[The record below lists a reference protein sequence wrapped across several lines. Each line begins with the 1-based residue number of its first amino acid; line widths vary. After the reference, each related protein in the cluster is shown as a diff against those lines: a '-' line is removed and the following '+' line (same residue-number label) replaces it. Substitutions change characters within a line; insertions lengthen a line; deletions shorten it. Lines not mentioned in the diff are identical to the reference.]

1 MMTRTDRRRFPI
13 LFAAIAALA
22 LAMALLF
29 STVQAQEGSAP
40 DKPTGLSATATHDSV
55 VLTWDD
61 PGDDTITGYVILRR
75 VRVND
80 TGGEFSEL
88 VADTGTAAT
97 TYTDDSVKANTT
109 YTYRIKATN
118 EHGVS
123 ERSRWFHI
131 DIPAAPERPDKP
143 RGLDATATHDQVVLT
158 WDEPGDDTITGYV
171 ILRRNRDTDRK
182 GEFRELVADTGTA
195 ATTYTDDTVVAETT
209 YTYRIKAINEH
220 GVSPRSRWFH
230 IDTPTAPEAVEGD
243 DQDGED
249 GGGAPGHATPPGP
262 GGRANVS
269 EGDGEDL
276 PEGTATTG
284 EVDVGGSV
292 TGNVDRD
299 ADVDWFR
306 VELEADT
313 RYQFDV
319 EGADTGRGNLA
330 DPFLWGLYDAGGQAI
345 SGARS
350 NDGGVGKNGR
360 VIYTPTADGTYYIA
374 ASGTAT
380 TTGTYTLS
388 VIVLGANGVSEADTD
403 FPATATTTGR
413 VDVGASAT
421 GNIAST
427 SDKDYFRVDLEAG
440 KTYQFD
446 LEGADSGRGTLVD
459 PFLSLYDGS
468 ATFLLVDDDSGTDL
482 NSQMVYTAASAGA
495 HYLRATT
502 GAANLT
508 GTYTLSVRDITP
520 MLSTDATLSALSLGP
535 GVTLSPAFASGTV
548 TYTAS
553 VANSVD
559 EVTVTVTENHA
570 SADSEIQDADG
581 NALADADDNAA
592 DFQVALSVG
601 DTVIKVKVTA
611 ADGTSTQTYTV
622 TVTRD
627 DFPNDNTTTGEVEV
641 GGTVTGNIGT
651 VGDYDRFKVEL
662 EAGTRY
668 QLDLEGA
675 DTGRGTL
682 ADPHLGLY
690 DNIGSQLQ
698 GDNGQQG
705 DDNSGVGANA
715 RMIYTPAASGDF
727 YPVVTEINDNL
738 TGTYTLSVILLG
750 ANGASEA
757 DTDFP
762 ADNTTS
768 GRVEVGASATGNIG
782 IANDYDW
789 FRVDLEAGKTY
800 QIDLKGIGGGGGTLE
815 NPYLLNI
822 RDSSGTEID
831 GTEND
836 DVDPSNDI
844 YDSQTVYTPTAAG
857 TYYLVAV
864 SGVTGGTG
872 TYTLSVRDIT
882 TPPCTL
888 NTGDIWC
895 GVVTVGELKSS
906 ADMLVGHGFA
916 DGAGLSAG
924 GLAGYPDATM
934 FSVGDNDY
942 TISAAYIQ
950 VPTGTTLTGTLYV
963 LLSADLTDDDKA
975 GLVLTVDGAATTFAF
990 SGATKGTTGLY
1001 SWGLSGLSWSAGD
1014 TVTIRVRRPRTLSVA
1029 DASDAENDGEVEFTV
1044 TLSEAATEEVTATWT
1059 ASIKTGDTAAAADLG
1074 SMKTGTVTVAIGDT
1088 TETFTVPVVND
1099 ATDEGDETFTVTLSS
1114 PSSNAKLETD
1124 PTAKGTIEDDD
1135 PTPTVTVANAA
1146 ATEGDAV
1153 EFVVTLSAVSGR
1165 DVMVDYA
1172 TSVATGDDATS
1183 GVDFT
1188 TKSGTLTIAAADNTA
1203 TGTIEVQTTE
1213 DDASESAETFTLTIS
1228 NPNNATLTTDT
1239 TATGTINN
1247 RATAAAAMVGNT
1259 TQTTTFEQTT
1269 VGSISFAVGF
1279 QIGDDTGGYALTALD
1294 LMFSAKPVVPVTVS
1308 LWDGYRP
1315 GGNDDGDDDWRPN
1328 NKYFE
1333 FDNPS
1338 AFKDGN
1344 NQINTFTP
1352 PEPFYLHDDRVYFV
1366 VIESDGSGSTEYY
1379 ITNTDADGQSRV
1391 DSNWWILNS
1400 AVRYQDLSNPDD
1412 PWPDSVTQTPTR
1424 IPVFTI
1430 HGYDLDRLTYT
1441 TSESDQD
1448 NFKVGEDNY
1457 NWWAQSFNV
1466 IQGADSFIGFKLHSV
1481 ALALEYIASADS
1493 GIPDSPDEIIVSLYT
1508 GKQEGGGDPVPD
1520 EKLFDFRDPPA
1531 FREGHD
1537 NAFTAPEGTT
1547 LRPQG
1552 RYAIVIQRLSGGW
1565 IRLRNTASNDQDGNS
1580 NIFVANES
1588 QKSRDGTNW
1597 SGENWVVKMLVYGK
1611 QRTEAIPLSTGP
1623 TTLSGLSLGT
1633 GVTLSPAF
1641 ASGTVTYTASVA
1653 NSVDEVTVTPTTNHA
1668 SATVEILDTD
1678 DNELDDADDMEDDFQ
1693 VALSVGDTVI
1703 KVKVTAEDST
1713 ATQTYTV
1720 TVTRDD
1726 FPNDNTTT
1734 GEVEVGGS
1742 VTGAIKPSTDKDWFK
1757 VELEAG
1763 TRYQFDVEGADTGRG
1778 TLPDPAA
1785 SLYATSLISGNDDA
1799 GVGKNARIINTP
1811 TATGT
1816 YYVVADS
1823 ATSDT
1828 GTYTV
1833 SVIVLGANGASEADT
1848 DFPADNTTSG
1858 RVEVGASATGNIA
1871 STSDKDWF
1879 RVDLEAGKTYQFDL
1893 EGSPTGRGSLG
1904 DPFLQ
1909 IFDASGS
1916 NKLAEDDDIS
1926 TANLNSQLVFTP
1938 TAAGAYY
1945 LVVETAAPT
1954 TGTYT
1959 LSVRE
1964 ITQPPPCTLNTGD
1977 IWCGAVT
1984 VAEIKTSPADALV
1997 GHGFA
2002 DGAGL
2007 SAGSLAGN
2015 PDETVFSV
2023 GDNDYTIQ
2031 GAYVQVP
2038 TGTTPTGTLY
2048 VLLTADLT
2056 DDDKAGL
2063 LLTVDGAATPFEFS
2077 GATKSTTGLYSWGLS
2092 GLTWSAGDTV
2102 TIRVRP
2108 RTLSVAD
2115 ASDAENDG
2123 EVEFTVTLSE
2133 AAATAV
2139 TATWTAS
2146 IEAGDTA
2153 VAADLGATK
2162 TGTVT
2167 VAIGDTT
2174 GTFEVPVVNDATE
2187 EGDETFTV
2195 TLSSPSSNAKLE
2207 TDPTA
2212 TGTIEDDDATA
2223 LSTDA
2228 TLSGLSLGMGV
2239 TLSPAFASGT
2249 AIYTAS
2255 VANSVDE
2262 VTVTPTTNHASATVE
2277 ILDTD
2282 DNELDDAD
2290 DMEDDFQ
2297 VALEVGDTV
2306 IKVKVTAE
2314 DDTSTQTYTVTVTRA
2329 AEMTPDD
2336 PPDDSGN
2343 VPDSVTDLLTNLGQA
2358 NNLNFAIIV
2367 GDFENAQGFTT
2378 GSDRYGYFLA
2388 SISLDV
2394 DTVPKTPADVT
2405 VSLWSATS
2413 DSPPTPDAPVAT
2425 LTHST
2430 DTWATGVNTFNA
2442 PGGTVLDPGTTYFV
2456 VQSYSGARAHLTLR
2470 VTASGSADDDS
2481 TGWSVAGARL
2491 TRSHTDLGDWSGE
2504 SGEYT
2509 KFSVSGAAVPAQG
2522 VAEGATDLPTNVSEP
2537 DGEDLP
2543 ADTTTTG
2550 EVEVG
2555 GSVTGNVDRDA
2566 DVDWFAVELKKGKR
2580 YQFDVEGADTGRGNL
2595 ADPFLWGLYDAGGQA
2610 ISDARSNDGGVG
2622 KNGRVIYTP
2631 TADGTYYIAAAG
2643 TATMTGTYTLSV
2655 IVLGANGA
2663 SEADTDF
2670 PRDTTTTGRVEVG
2683 ASATGN
2689 IDPGEDLDGFRVNL
2703 EAGKRYRFDLEGADT
2718 GRGSQADPILALYG
2732 DSFNVSHYIS
2742 EDDDGG
2748 EGLNSRLTYTAT
2760 ATGIYHLEVAGL
2772 DPGTYTLSVRE
2783 ILLAVAVPPGGL
2795 GPSEIPGAVRNVS
2808 VSYSPVSGIGGQ
2820 IVSWDAPDETGTG
2833 AQWITEFR
2841 IYGSASEGCG
2851 GYLLDE
2857 YEVEHP
2863 GSTTPPEHP
2872 DGTPTGFKYFKIVYV
2887 GPVKFGVAAVNELG
2901 EGPCVEGPDPPDN
2914 S

>member
-1 MMTRTDRRRFPI
+1 MIRTGRRRFSI

-22 LAMALLF
+22 LLF
-29 STVQAQEGSAP
+29 PVQAQEGSAP
-40 DKPTGLSATATHDSV
+40 AKPTGLSATASHDRV
-55 VLTWDD
+55 FLTWDD
-61 PGDDTITGYVILRR
+61 PNDDSITGYVILRR
-75 VRVND
+75 NRQTD
-80 TGGEFSEL
+80 RKGEFREL
-88 VADTGTAAT
+88 VPDTGTAAT
-97 TYTDDSVKANTT
+97 TYTDDRVAAGTP
-109 YTYRIKATN
+109 YTYRIKAIN
-118 EHGVS
+118 KHGVS

-131 DIPAAPERPDKP
+131 DTPAAPERPDKP
-143 RGLDATATHDQVVLT
+143 TGLDATATHDQVVLT
-158 WDEPGDDTITGYV
+158 WDDPGDDSITGYV
-171 ILRRNRDTDRK
+171 ILRRVRVNNTG
-182 GEFRELVADTGTA
+182 GEFSELVEDTGTA
-195 ATTYTDDTVVAETT
+195 ATTYTDATVKANTT
-209 YTYRIKAINEH
+209 YTYRIKAINKH
-220 GVSPRSRWFH
+220 GVSERSRWFH
-230 IDTPTAPEAVEGD
+230 IDTPAAPEAVEGD
-243 DQDGED
+243 DPDEQD
-249 GGGAPGHATPPGP
+249 GGAPGHATPPGP

-269 EGDGEDL
+269 EGDTDL
-276 PEGTATTG
+276 PEGSTTTG

-374 ASGTAT
+374 VSGTAT

-403 FPATATTTGR
+403 FPATTATTGR
-413 VDVGASAT
+413 VDVGASVT
-421 GNIAST
+421 GTISNA
-427 SDKDYFRVDLEAG
+427 DYDYFRVDLEAG

-468 ATFLLVDDDSGTDL
+468 ATFLLADDDSGTNL
-482 NSQMVYTAASAGA
+482 NSQMVYNAASAGA

-508 GTYTLSVRDITP
+508 GTYTLSVGGETP
-520 MLSTDATLSALSLGP
+520 MLSTDATLSGLSLGT

-559 EVTVTVTENHA
+559 EVTVTPTTNHA
-570 SADSEIQDADG
+570 SATVEILDT
-581 NALADADDNAA
+581 DDMED

-611 ADGTSTQTYTV
+611 EDGTSTQTYTV

-675 DTGRGTL
+675 DTDRGTL

-690 DNIGSQLQ
+690 DAIGSHLQ
-698 GDNGQQG
+698 GDNGQRG
-705 DDNSGVGANA
+705 DDNSGVGVNA

-727 YPVVTEINDNL
+727 YPVVTEINDNR
-738 TGTYTLSVILLG
+738 TGTYTLSVIVLG

-895 GVVTVGELKSS
+895 GAVTVAEIKT
-906 ADMLVGHGFA
+906 ADDALVGHGFV
-916 DGAGLSAG
+916 DGGGLSAG
-924 GLAGYPDATM
+924 SLAGYPDETV

-942 TISAAYIQ
+942 TIQGAYIQ
-950 VPTGTTLTGTLYV
+950 VPTAEHLTGTLSVV
-963 LLSADLTDDDKA
+963 LTADLTDDDKA
-975 GLVLTVDGAATTFAF
+975 GLLLPVDGTTTPFEFSDAAK
-990 SGATKGTTGLY
+990 GGTTGLY
-1001 SWGLSGLSWSAGD
+1001 SWGRSGLSWSAGE
-1014 TVTIRVRRPRTLSVA
+1014 TVTIRVRPRTLSVA

-1044 TLSEAATEEVTATWT
+1044 TLSEAAAEEVTATWT
-1059 ASIKTGDTAAAADLG
+1059 ASIKFGDTAAAADLG
-1074 SMKTGTVTVAIGDT
+1074 STKTGTVTVAIGDRT
-1088 TETFTVPVVND
+1088 QTFTVPVVND
-1099 ATDEGDETFTVTLSS
+1099 ASDEGDETFTVTLSS
-1114 PSSNAKLETD
+1114 PSTNAKLETD

-1135 PTPTVTVANAA
+1135 PTPTVTVANAS

-1172 TSVATGDDATS
+1172 TSETDPQSAAS
-1183 GVDFT
+1183 GTDFT
-1188 TKSGTLTIAAADNTA
+1188 STSGTLTIAAADNTA

-1213 DDASESAETFTLTIS
+1213 DDASESAETFTLTLS
-1228 NPNNATLTTDT
+1228 NPTNATLGTPSA
-1239 TATGTINN
+1239 ATGTINN
-1247 RATAAAAMVGNT
+1247 RATAAAALVGNT

-1279 QIGDDTGGYALTALD
+1279 QIGDDDGGYALTALD

-1315 GGNDDGDDDWRPN
+1315 GGNDDRDDDWRPN

-1400 AVRYQDLSNPDD
+1400 AVRYQDPSNPDD

-1424 IPVFTI
+1424 IPVFAI

-1493 GIPDSPDEIIVSLYT
+1493 GIPDSPDEITVSLYT
-1508 GKQEGGGDPVPD
+1508 GKQEGGPSSDPVPD

-1552 RYAIVIQRLSGGW
+1552 RYAIVIQRHSGGW

-1580 NIFVANES
+1580 NLFVANES

-1703 KVKVTAEDST
+1703 KVKVTAEGST
-1713 ATQTYTV
+1713 STQTYTV

-1726 FPNDNTTT
+1726 FPNDNNTT
-1734 GEVEVGGS
+1734 GEVEVGGT
-1742 VTGAIKPSTDKDWFK
+1742 VTGNIGTVGDYDRFK

-1763 TRYQFDVEGADTGRG
+1763 TRYQLDLEGADTGRG
-1778 TLPDPAA
+1778 TLADPHLG
-1785 SLYATSLISGNDDA
+1785 LYDNIGSHLQGDNGQQGDDNS
-1799 GVGKNARIINTP
+1799 GVGANARMIYTPDASGDFYPVVTEIN
-1811 TATGT
+1811 
-1816 YYVVADS
+1816 DNL
-1823 ATSDT
+1823 T
-1828 GTYTV
+1828 GTYTL
-1833 SVIVLGANGASEADT
+1833 SVIVLGANGVSEADT
-1848 DFPADNTTSG
+1848 DFPAGNTTSG

-1871 STSDKDWF
+1871 STSDQDWF
-1879 RVDLEAGKTYQFDL
+1879 RVDLEAGKVYQIDL
-1893 EGSPTGRGSLG
+1893 EGAATGRGSLL
-1904 DPFLQ
+1904 DPYLRLL
-1909 IFDASGS
+1909 DGSG
-1916 NKLAEDDDIS
+1916 NLIENHDDIS

-1938 TAAGAYY
+1938 TAAGTYY
-1945 LVVETAAPT
+1945 LVVKTSGPT

-1959 LSVRE
+1959 LSVR
-1964 ITQPPPCTLNTGD
+1964 
-1977 IWCGAVT
+1977 
-1984 VAEIKTSPADALV
+1984 
-1997 GHGFA
+1997 
-2002 DGAGL
+2002 
-2007 SAGSLAGN
+2007 
-2015 PDETVFSV
+2015 
-2023 GDNDYTIQ
+2023 
-2031 GAYVQVP
+2031 
-2038 TGTTPTGTLY
+2038 
-2048 VLLTADLT
+2048 
-2056 DDDKAGL
+2056 
-2063 LLTVDGAATPFEFS
+2063 
-2077 GATKSTTGLYSWGLS
+2077 
-2092 GLTWSAGDTV
+2092 
-2102 TIRVRP
+2102 
-2108 RTLSVAD
+2108 
-2115 ASDAENDG
+2115 
-2123 EVEFTVTLSE
+2123 
-2133 AAATAV
+2133 
-2139 TATWTAS
+2139 
-2146 IEAGDTA
+2146 DTA
-2153 VAADLGATK
+2153 
-2162 TGTVT
+2162 
-2167 VAIGDTT
+2167 
-2174 GTFEVPVVNDATE
+2174 
-2187 EGDETFTV
+2187 
-2195 TLSSPSSNAKLE
+2195 
-2207 TDPTA
+2207 
-2212 TGTIEDDDATA
+2212 
-2223 LSTDA
+2223 
-2228 TLSGLSLGMGV
+2228 
-2239 TLSPAFASGT
+2239 
-2249 AIYTAS
+2249 
-2255 VANSVDE
+2255 
-2262 VTVTPTTNHASATVE
+2262 
-2277 ILDTD
+2277 
-2282 DNELDDAD
+2282 
-2290 DMEDDFQ
+2290 
-2297 VALEVGDTV
+2297 
-2306 IKVKVTAE
+2306 
-2314 DDTSTQTYTVTVTRA
+2314 
-2329 AEMTPDD
+2329 TPDD

-2343 VPDSVTDLLTNLGQA
+2343 VPEPVTDLLSNLGQA
-2358 NNLNFAIIV
+2358 TNTNFALAI
-2367 GDFENAQGFTT
+2367 GTFENAQGFTT
-2378 GSDRYGYFLA
+2378 GSGSHGYFLA
-2388 SISLDV
+2388 SIKLDV
-2394 DTVPKTPADVT
+2394 NAVPRTPADVT

-2413 DSPPTPDAPVAT
+2413 DSPPEPDAAVAT

-2430 DTWATGVNTFNA
+2430 GTWATGVNTFNA

-2456 VQSYSGARAHLTLR
+2456 VASYSGARAHLGLR
-2470 VTASGSADDDS
+2470 PTASGSADDNS

-2491 TRSHTDLGDWSGE
+2491 TRNRTDVGDWLRRG
-2504 SGEYT
+2504 GEYT
-2509 KFSVSGAAVPAQG
+2509 KFSVSGAAVHAQG
-2522 VAEGATDLPTNVSEP
+2522 VAEGATDLP
-2537 DGEDLP
+2537 
-2543 ADTTTTG
+2543 ADTSTG
-2550 EVEVG
+2550 GVVEVDG
-2555 GSVTGNVDRDA
+2555 FGARGAIYKPIHRPDNYHDFDT
-2566 DVDWFAVELKKGKR
+2566 DWFAVELEAGKTYRIDMKGAILVAPGT
-2580 YQFDVEGADTGRGNL
+2580 YADDELTL
-2595 ADPFLWGLYDAGGQA
+2595 FLPQINAIYDA
-2610 ISDARSNDGGVG
+2610 DGGYLF
-2622 KNGRVIYTP
+2622 NTWSRDESSAHHLFRVTFH
-2631 TADGTYYIAAAG
+2631 AHAGGTYYIAA
-2643 TATMTGTYTLSV
+2643 S
-2655 IVLGANGA
+2655 
-2663 SEADTDF
+2663 
-2670 PRDTTTTGRVEVG
+2670 
-2683 ASATGN
+2683 
-2689 IDPGEDLDGFRVNL
+2689 GESFEWGGYELTV
-2703 EAGKRYRFDLEGADT
+2703 
-2718 GRGSQADPILALYG
+2718 ILAPGSKPALA
-2732 DSFNVSHYIS
+2732 
-2742 EDDDGG
+2742 DG
-2748 EGLNSRLTYTAT
+2748 
-2760 ATGIYHLEVAGL
+2760 
-2772 DPGTYTLSVRE
+2772 
-2783 ILLAVAVPPGGL
+2783 PPGLAPNAPNPFNASTLIPYRLDASGPVRLEIYNLL
-2795 GPSEIPGAVRNVS
+2795 GQSIRTLVDEVQAAAAYR
-2808 VSYSPVSGIGGQ
+2808 
-2820 IVSWDAPDETGTG
+2820 VSWDARDAAGRRVSSGVYFIRLHYP
-2833 AQWITEFR
+2833 
-2841 IYGSASEGCG
+2841 G
-2851 GYLLDE
+2851 GVQTRRMLYLE
-2857 YEVEHP
+2857 
-2863 GSTTPPEHP
+2863 
-2872 DGTPTGFKYFKIVYV
+2872 
-2887 GPVKFGVAAVNELG
+2887 
-2901 EGPCVEGPDPPDN
+2901 
-2914 S
+2914 

>member
-895 GVVTVGELKSS
+895 GAVTVAEIKT
-906 ADMLVGHGFA
+906 ADDALVGHGFA

-975 GLVLTVDGAATTFAF
+975 GLVLTVDGAATPFAF

-1279 QIGDDTGGYALTALD
+1279 QIGDDDGGYALTALD

-1315 GGNDDGDDDWRPN
+1315 GGNDNGDDDWRPN

-1366 VIESDGSGSTEYY
+1366 VIESDGIESDGSGSTEYY

-1531 FREGHD
+1531 FRE
-1537 NAFTAPEGTT
+1537 
-1547 LRPQG
+1547 
-1552 RYAIVIQRLSGGW
+1552 
-1565 IRLRNTASNDQDGNS
+1565 
-1580 NIFVANES
+1580 
-1588 QKSRDGTNW
+1588 
-1597 SGENWVVKMLVYGK
+1597 
-1611 QRTEAIPLSTGP
+1611 
-1623 TTLSGLSLGT
+1623 
-1633 GVTLSPAF
+1633 
-1641 ASGTVTYTASVA
+1641 
-1653 NSVDEVTVTPTTNHA
+1653 
-1668 SATVEILDTD
+1668 
-1678 DNELDDADDMEDDFQ
+1678 
-1693 VALSVGDTVI
+1693 
-1703 KVKVTAEDST
+1703 
-1713 ATQTYTV
+1713 
-1720 TVTRDD
+1720 
-1726 FPNDNTTT
+1726 
-1734 GEVEVGGS
+1734 
-1742 VTGAIKPSTDKDWFK
+1742 
-1757 VELEAG
+1757 
-1763 TRYQFDVEGADTGRG
+1763 
-1778 TLPDPAA
+1778 
-1785 SLYATSLISGNDDA
+1785 
-1799 GVGKNARIINTP
+1799 
-1811 TATGT
+1811 
-1816 YYVVADS
+1816 
-1823 ATSDT
+1823 
-1828 GTYTV
+1828 
-1833 SVIVLGANGASEADT
+1833 
-1848 DFPADNTTSG
+1848 
-1858 RVEVGASATGNIA
+1858 
-1871 STSDKDWF
+1871 
-1879 RVDLEAGKTYQFDL
+1879 
-1893 EGSPTGRGSLG
+1893 
-1904 DPFLQ
+1904 
-1909 IFDASGS
+1909 
-1916 NKLAEDDDIS
+1916 
-1926 TANLNSQLVFTP
+1926 
-1938 TAAGAYY
+1938 
-1945 LVVETAAPT
+1945 
-1954 TGTYT
+1954 
-1959 LSVRE
+1959 
-1964 ITQPPPCTLNTGD
+1964 
-1977 IWCGAVT
+1977 
-1984 VAEIKTSPADALV
+1984 
-1997 GHGFA
+1997 
-2002 DGAGL
+2002 
-2007 SAGSLAGN
+2007 
-2015 PDETVFSV
+2015 
-2023 GDNDYTIQ
+2023 
-2031 GAYVQVP
+2031 
-2038 TGTTPTGTLY
+2038 
-2048 VLLTADLT
+2048 
-2056 DDDKAGL
+2056 
-2063 LLTVDGAATPFEFS
+2063 
-2077 GATKSTTGLYSWGLS
+2077 
-2092 GLTWSAGDTV
+2092 
-2102 TIRVRP
+2102 
-2108 RTLSVAD
+2108 
-2115 ASDAENDG
+2115 
-2123 EVEFTVTLSE
+2123 
-2133 AAATAV
+2133 
-2139 TATWTAS
+2139 
-2146 IEAGDTA
+2146 
-2153 VAADLGATK
+2153 
-2162 TGTVT
+2162 
-2167 VAIGDTT
+2167 
-2174 GTFEVPVVNDATE
+2174 
-2187 EGDETFTV
+2187 
-2195 TLSSPSSNAKLE
+2195 
-2207 TDPTA
+2207 
-2212 TGTIEDDDATA
+2212 
-2223 LSTDA
+2223 
-2228 TLSGLSLGMGV
+2228 
-2239 TLSPAFASGT
+2239 
-2249 AIYTAS
+2249 
-2255 VANSVDE
+2255 
-2262 VTVTPTTNHASATVE
+2262 
-2277 ILDTD
+2277 
-2282 DNELDDAD
+2282 
-2290 DMEDDFQ
+2290 
-2297 VALEVGDTV
+2297 
-2306 IKVKVTAE
+2306 
-2314 DDTSTQTYTVTVTRA
+2314 RA
-2329 AEMTPDD
+2329 QAMT
-2336 PPDDSGN
+2336 
-2343 VPDSVTDLLTNLGQA
+2343 
-2358 NNLNFAIIV
+2358 
-2367 GDFENAQGFTT
+2367 
-2378 GSDRYGYFLA
+2378 
-2388 SISLDV
+2388 
-2394 DTVPKTPADVT
+2394 
-2405 VSLWSATS
+2405 
-2413 DSPPTPDAPVAT
+2413 
-2425 LTHST
+2425 THS
-2430 DTWATGVNTFNA
+2430 
-2442 PGGTVLDPGTTYFV
+2442 
-2456 VQSYSGARAHLTLR
+2456 RR
-2470 VTASGSADDDS
+2470 
-2481 TGWSVAGARL
+2481 RKER
-2491 TRSHTDLGDWSGE
+2491 RSDHRGDM
-2504 SGEYT
+2504 
-2509 KFSVSGAAVPAQG
+2509 
-2522 VAEGATDLPTNVSEP
+2522 
-2537 DGEDLP
+2537 
-2543 ADTTTTG
+2543 
-2550 EVEVG
+2550 
-2555 GSVTGNVDRDA
+2555 
-2566 DVDWFAVELKKGKR
+2566 
-2580 YQFDVEGADTGRGNL
+2580 
-2595 ADPFLWGLYDAGGQA
+2595 
-2610 ISDARSNDGGVG
+2610 RS
-2622 KNGRVIYTP
+2622 
-2631 TADGTYYIAAAG
+2631 
-2643 TATMTGTYTLSV
+2643 
-2655 IVLGANGA
+2655 
-2663 SEADTDF
+2663 
-2670 PRDTTTTGRVEVG
+2670 
-2683 ASATGN
+2683 
-2689 IDPGEDLDGFRVNL
+2689 
-2703 EAGKRYRFDLEGADT
+2703 
-2718 GRGSQADPILALYG
+2718 
-2732 DSFNVSHYIS
+2732 
-2742 EDDDGG
+2742 
-2748 EGLNSRLTYTAT
+2748 
-2760 ATGIYHLEVAGL
+2760 
-2772 DPGTYTLSVRE
+2772 
-2783 ILLAVAVPPGGL
+2783 
-2795 GPSEIPGAVRNVS
+2795 
-2808 VSYSPVSGIGGQ
+2808 
-2820 IVSWDAPDETGTG
+2820 
-2833 AQWITEFR
+2833 
-2841 IYGSASEGCG
+2841 
-2851 GYLLDE
+2851 
-2857 YEVEHP
+2857 
-2863 GSTTPPEHP
+2863 
-2872 DGTPTGFKYFKIVYV
+2872 
-2887 GPVKFGVAAVNELG
+2887 
-2901 EGPCVEGPDPPDN
+2901 
-2914 S
+2914 

>member
-230 IDTPTAPEAVEGD
+230 IDTPAAPEAVEGD

-895 GVVTVGELKSS
+895 GAVTVAEIKT
-906 ADMLVGHGFA
+906 ADDALVGHGFA

-975 GLVLTVDGAATTFAF
+975 GLVLTVDDTTTTFAF

-1001 SWGLSGLSWSAGD
+1001 SWGLSGLTWSAGD

-1114 PSSNAKLETD
+1114 PSSNVKLETD

-1203 TGTIEVQTTE
+1203 SGTIEVQTTE

-1228 NPNNATLTTDT
+1228 NPDNATLTTDT

-1247 RATAAAAMVGNT
+1247 RATAAAALVGNT

-1279 QIGDDTGGYALTALD
+1279 QIGDDDGGYALTALD

-1828 GTYTV
+1828 GTYTL

-1879 RVDLEAGKTYQFDL
+1879 RVDLEAGKTYQIDL

-2343 VPDSVTDLLTNLGQA
+2343 VPEPVTDLLSNLGQA
-2358 NNLNFAIIV
+2358 TNTNFAIIV
-2367 GDFENAQGFTT
+2367 GDF
-2378 GSDRYGYFLA
+2378 
-2388 SISLDV
+2388 
-2394 DTVPKTPADVT
+2394 
-2405 VSLWSATS
+2405 
-2413 DSPPTPDAPVAT
+2413 
-2425 LTHST
+2425 
-2430 DTWATGVNTFNA
+2430 
-2442 PGGTVLDPGTTYFV
+2442 
-2456 VQSYSGARAHLTLR
+2456 
-2470 VTASGSADDDS
+2470 
-2481 TGWSVAGARL
+2481 
-2491 TRSHTDLGDWSGE
+2491 
-2504 SGEYT
+2504 
-2509 KFSVSGAAVPAQG
+2509 
-2522 VAEGATDLPTNVSEP
+2522 
-2537 DGEDLP
+2537 
-2543 ADTTTTG
+2543 
-2550 EVEVG
+2550 
-2555 GSVTGNVDRDA
+2555 
-2566 DVDWFAVELKKGKR
+2566 
-2580 YQFDVEGADTGRGNL
+2580 
-2595 ADPFLWGLYDAGGQA
+2595 
-2610 ISDARSNDGGVG
+2610 
-2622 KNGRVIYTP
+2622 
-2631 TADGTYYIAAAG
+2631 
-2643 TATMTGTYTLSV
+2643 
-2655 IVLGANGA
+2655 
-2663 SEADTDF
+2663 
-2670 PRDTTTTGRVEVG
+2670 
-2683 ASATGN
+2683 
-2689 IDPGEDLDGFRVNL
+2689 
-2703 EAGKRYRFDLEGADT
+2703 
-2718 GRGSQADPILALYG
+2718 
-2732 DSFNVSHYIS
+2732 
-2742 EDDDGG
+2742 
-2748 EGLNSRLTYTAT
+2748 
-2760 ATGIYHLEVAGL
+2760 
-2772 DPGTYTLSVRE
+2772 
-2783 ILLAVAVPPGGL
+2783 
-2795 GPSEIPGAVRNVS
+2795 
-2808 VSYSPVSGIGGQ
+2808 
-2820 IVSWDAPDETGTG
+2820 
-2833 AQWITEFR
+2833 
-2841 IYGSASEGCG
+2841 
-2851 GYLLDE
+2851 
-2857 YEVEHP
+2857 
-2863 GSTTPPEHP
+2863 
-2872 DGTPTGFKYFKIVYV
+2872 
-2887 GPVKFGVAAVNELG
+2887 
-2901 EGPCVEGPDPPDN
+2901 
-2914 S
+2914 

>member
-1879 RVDLEAGKTYQFDL
+1879 RVDLEAGKTYQIDL

-2863 GSTTPPEHP
+2863 GSTTPPEIN
-2872 DGTPTGFKYFKIVYV
+2872 GVPTGFKYFKIVYV